1 MRCVTAAHPAAIIT
15 DHSRCTRA
23 LSCLPMTSFASVR
36 LLLHRRSSLVWCLLA
51 IFNNVLSIDQLAKI
65 HHARHGEAAPAIGG
79 FFTSSR
85 RERASSGSWTSGT
98 ARRRPGAQLGD
109 AACVVGGGVG
119 RVCDDGVDPATGA
132 DGWGMQETSTPPS
145 MSIAPCPIF
154 ARRAR
159 PMLKEMHS
167 FAWCREKFYDS
178 KMSHTA
184 PITQTHRLPH
194 TQTVFIHRFEFLS
207 KSIF

>member
-1 MRCVTAAHPAAIIT
+1 
-15 DHSRCTRA
+15 
-23 LSCLPMTSFASVR
+23 MTSFACVR

-79 FFTSSR
+79 FSTSFCR
-85 RERASSGSWTSGT
+85 RRSSSGSWTSGT
-98 ARRRPGAQLGD
+98 GRRRPGAQLGD

-145 MSIAPCPIF
+145 VSIAPCPIF

-159 PMLKEMHS
+159 PMLRKK
-167 FAWCREKFYDS
+167 CTL
-178 KMSHTA
+178 SHGAVKNFTIRKCLILHPGPR
-184 PITQTHRLPH
+184 PIVPH
-194 TQTVFIHRFEFLS
+194 LLYSDRFRR
-207 KSIF
+207 

>member
-23 LSCLPMTSFASVR
+23 LSCLPMTSFACVR

-79 FFTSSR
+79 FSTSFCR
-85 RERASSGSWTSGT
+85 RRSSSGSWTSGT

-109 AACVVGGGVG
+109 AAYVVGGGVG
-119 RVCDDGVDPATGA
+119 RVCDDGVAPATGA
-132 DGWGMQETSTPPS
+132 DGWGMQETSTPPPCRS
-145 MSIAPCPIF
+145 RHVRFLPAEHTRCCEKCTLSSGTVKNFTIRKCPI
-154 ARRAR
+154 
-159 PMLKEMHS
+159 L
-167 FAWCREKFYDS
+167 
-178 KMSHTA
+178 
-184 PITQTHRLPH
+184 LP
-194 TQTVFIHRFEFLS
+194 
-207 KSIF
+207 